1 MLLGICHPLDV
12 LGEGC
17 SLLGLRSLLL
27 RRQFASWK
35 RSNHCCRWRRGCGRC
50 PRSALNRELWGG
62 IRARGS
68 ADDGRFLVQ
77 IHHGD
82 GGSHICLFHFVFC
95 LDGLLMWILA

>member
-62 IRARGS
+62 VLEPVEAQMMGVSLSKSIMVMEGVIYV
-68 ADDGRFLVQ
+68 FF
-77 IHHGD
+77 I
-82 GGSHICLFHFVFC
+82 LFFVWMGC
-95 LDGLLMWILA
+95 